1 MHYNQGFGMSGSGGG
16 GSGSGGG
23 SDAAAV
29 TADPWSLTIAALFR
43 AATYV
48 GATAVGFAF
57 LAALPRAHVHFV
69 SPLGARTVY
78 GYLLHAPA
86 LLGWAVQVE
95 SS

>member
-1 MHYNQGFGMSGSGGG
+1 MVEYLCGIEGTCFVVGVVRTALPRAHACSRT
-16 GSGSGGG
+16 
-23 SDAAAV
+23 AARAV
-29 TADPWSLTIAALFR
+29 ARSEAPLCR
-43 AATYV
+43 
-48 GATAVGFAF
+48 
-57 LAALPRAHVHFV
+57 AALPRAHVHFV